1 MVNKNNNTVAIALIA
16 IAVLASLLIVLQRT
30 AGQQTLRWPHVY
42 ETSSPY
48 HQQALWAAAEFE
60 QQTNGRYKIVVFPA
74 SALGN
79 EVAINESLDLGAVDI
94 IYTGGPFVSRSYPPF
109 SLSEYPYTID
119 DYAHWQA
126 YRDSQ
131 LFADIASAYD
141 DIAGRQTIGL
151 TYYGFRHVTANRP
164 IRHPDDLRNLK
175 IRVPNAP
182 LFFVMPDST
191 GANATP
197 MPFSEVYLALQQ
209 GVVDA
214 QENPLPTIRFKRFY
228 EVQSHIN
235 LTGHMSNSLLT
246 LASTRTMDKL
256 GPDDSA
262 LLERIVWDAARRA
275 SDEVARKER
284 ELIDW
289 FADQGITVVE
299 ADRDA
304 FREAVKPIYEGDNAA
319 VTRAQYDQLRALLPN
334 D

>member
-1 MVNKNNNTVAIALIA
+1 MVSKNNNTVAIALIA
-16 IAVLASLLIVLQRT
+16 IALLASALILLQRT
-30 AGQQTLRWPHVY
+30 TGQQTLRWPHVY

-60 QQTNGRYKIVVFPA
+60 RQTNRRYKIVVFPA

-119 DYAHWQA
+119 DYAHWTA
-126 YRDSQ
+126 YRDSE
-131 LFADIASAYD
+131 LFKDIAGSYD
-141 DIAGRQTIGL
+141 DIAGRKTIGL
-151 TYYGFRHVTANRP
+151 TYYGFRHVTANRA
-164 IRHPDDLRNLK
+164 IRHPDDMRNLK

-182 LFFVMPDST
+182 LFLVMPDST

-197 MPFSEVYLALQQ
+197 MPFSEVYLALAQ

-246 LASTRTMDKL
+246 LTSTRTTDKL
-256 GPDDSA
+256 SA
-262 LLERIVWDAARRA
+262 DDAAILKRIAWEASRRA
-275 SDEVARKER
+275 SDDVARKER

-289 FADQGITVVE
+289 FDDQGIAVVE
-299 ADRDA
+299 TDRDA
-304 FREAVKPIYEGDNAA
+304 FRRAVKPIYEGANAA
-319 VTRAQYDQLRALLPN
+319 VTREQYDRLRALLPN